1 MDPLTLMATVT
12 AAYNGVKK
20 AVAIG
25 REAHDIMRQLGQW
38 AEAAD
43 KMYSY
48 VVNEQAKTP
57 GLFESTKFDKSE
69 TREALDL
76 AAVKLQ
82 LKQMEDDIKT
92 MFFYGELQE
101 LGQAGYSEFIQNRK
115 KIREDRVKILKKQA
129 QRRAE
134 ALDTLFWSFIAAVT
148 LAFALFVFYQL
159 YAYGVSRGVW

>member
-20 AVAIG
+20 AVAVG

-48 VVNEQAKTP
+48 VVKEQAKTP
-57 GLFESTKFDKSE
+57 GLFESISFDKSE

-115 KIREDRVKILKKQA
+115 KIREDRIKLVKRQA
-129 QRRAE
+129 ARRAE
-134 ALDTLFWSFIAAVT
+134 FLDTLFWSFMAVAV
-148 LAFALFVFYQL
+148 LGLALFMFYQI
-159 YAYGVSRGVW
+159 YSYGVSRGTW